1 MFKRQHSVNASSGR
15 QNAAS
20 PTSPLPGSSTQSL
33 DRTLASPSGASGK
46 ALQSPRSPPE
56 TPPPLIPPKNPAR
69 SSLHI
74 ADDATGGLGTAPSP
88 TSPSPPQR
96 RTKSRRPSTA
106 TGATGVGSSNM
117 SLREEVTPWEFQTL
131 GPTSPSKEKE
141 RKIHVRDLQM
151 TRITGPSHNGRSS
164 GTNGGTSPD
173 QSPRSFN
180 TAYSPS
186 LSTVSLSSFTAMPP
200 PLISGPHSISSNLSK
215 SRVAQTTATGLV
227 EEVTPWELHPAPNE
241 NSTSISQ
248 RTTSTDGRMG
258 TTNSKVGQSQPA
270 QRRST
275 TNTGPV
281 EEVTPWELSP
291 GPDDLT
297 PPPPPSPTKVP
308 PNHTSKSDAKKLKR
322 PVSLAAA
329 RSVARSTTYPLF
341 ANLPDVPIDLL
352 DAFGGAFGGPG
363 GGVSV
368 GIPPAPVSPSASKKS
383 FSQTSN
389 FSYSESKIS
398 LQSYDL
404 RHSKSTKK
412 TSKVGK
418 EQKDTKSVRSV
429 QSDGASVVERT
440 RQLPLTGPLEEVA
453 PWEMH
458 PAPEIE
464 VDEEKEKRKQK
475 IWLGGRGRS
484 ASSLN
489 LGLGSKTVSPPIP
502 PSPSLDLLRSQKLV
516 GQSQPGSDLGEYED
530 GRSMSSSA
538 LSVSSIRAPGLGGRL
553 RSNSVAASMEGAYM
567 NGRKAESSASLIPE
581 GKELGDV
588 KSFHATPS
596 AVGLVRGR
604 SLNSAL
610 PSLRPGSSGSTIGH
624 GRGTGATSM
633 VPNMNAAQMEEVIPW
648 ELCPVPAAPGGVTS
662 DERDRKM
669 VSNKFLFPA
678 FVYYSS
684 VLRSIP
690 FVGKGSL
697 HMPYP

>member
-1 MFKRQHSVNASSGR
+1 MFKRQRSVDSTSGHR
-15 QNAAS
+15 NAAS
-20 PTSPLPGSSTQSL
+20 PTSPSL
-33 DRTLASPSGASGK
+33 APPSRASGR

-56 TPPPLIPPKNPAR
+56 TPPLIPPKNPAR
-69 SSLHI
+69 GSLHLT
-74 ADDATGGLGTAPSP
+74 DDAAGGVGTASAHQFAPS
-88 TSPSPPQR
+88 SPPQR
-96 RTKSRRPSTA
+96 VTKLRRPSTA
-106 TGATGVGSSNM
+106 TGATGAGSSNM
-117 SLREEVTPWEFQTL
+117 SLREEITPWEFQTL

-151 TRITGPSHNGRSS
+151 TRITGPSHNGRSAT
-164 GTNGGTSPD
+164 TNGGTSPD

-200 PLISGPHSISSNLSK
+200 PLITGPHSISSSLSK
-215 SRVAQTTATGLV
+215 VHVAQTTATGPV
-227 EEVTPWELHPAPNE
+227 EEVTPWELHPVPNE
-241 NSTSISQ
+241 NGTSISL
-248 RTTSTDGRMG
+248 RTASTMG
-258 TTNSKVGQSQPA
+258 TTNSKVGPS
-270 QRRST
+270 RRST

-291 GPDDLT
+291 GPDDFT
-297 PPPPPSPTKVP
+297 PPPSPTKVP
-308 PNHTSKSDAKKLKR
+308 PNHTSKSDSKKLKR

-329 RSVARSTTYPLF
+329 RSAARSTSYPLF
-341 ANLPDVPIDLL
+341 ANLPDVPVDLL
-352 DAFGGAFGGPG
+352 DAFGGGFGG
-363 GGVSV
+363 GGVSI
-368 GIPPAPVSPSASKKS
+368 GIPPAPVSPSASKSS
-383 FSQTSN
+383 FSQASD
-389 FSYSESKIS
+389 FSYSESKTS

-404 RHSKSTKK
+404 RHSRSTRKA
-412 TSKVGK
+412 SKAGK
-418 EQKDTKSVRSV
+418 DQKDAKSV
-429 QSDGASVVERT
+429 QSEGSVVERT
-440 RQLPLTGPLEEVA
+440 RQHPLTGPLEEVA

-489 LGLGSKTVSPPIP
+489 LGLGSKIVSPPIP

-516 GQSQPGSDLGEYED
+516 GQSQPGSGIGEYYTRED
-530 GRSMSSSA
+530 GRCSSA

-553 RSNSVAASMEGAYM
+553 RSNSVATSMEGAYM
-567 NGRKAESSASLIPE
+567 NGRKAESSASLIGGGRTGTMAE

-588 KSFHATPS
+588 KHATAS
-596 AVGLVRGR
+596 AVGLIRGR

-648 ELCPVPAAPGGVTS
+648 ELCPVPAAPQRTPGSVTN
-662 DERDRKM
+662 DERDRKT
-669 VSNKFLFPA
+669 VSSFLLCLLFPCSTI
-678 FVYYSS
+678 YS
-684 VLRSIP
+684 LC
-690 FVGKGSL
+690 G
-697 HMPYP
+697 